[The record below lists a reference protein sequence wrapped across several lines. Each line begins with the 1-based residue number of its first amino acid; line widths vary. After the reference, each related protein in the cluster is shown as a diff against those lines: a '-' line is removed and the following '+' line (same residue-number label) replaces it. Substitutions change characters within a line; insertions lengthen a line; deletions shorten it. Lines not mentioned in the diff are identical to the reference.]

1 MFEIIMENL
10 IKILSAVVLTLISVG
25 GAWLANLLASKTKL
39 ENINEA
45 IREVIRMAMLT
56 AQELQQTTVEKLKA
70 ANEDGKLSKDEVTM
84 LNKMLIEKTREK
96 LSVPVYD
103 LINAAGADIEQI
115 ILGAGEAWLNNMK
128 GFAPVI
134 VKE

>member
-39 ENINEA
+39 KNINDA
-45 IREVIRMAMLT
+45 IAEVVRMAMLT

-70 ANEDGKLSKDEVTM
+70 ANEDGKLSNDEVTM
-84 LNKMLIEKTREK
+84 LNRMLIEKTREK